1 MFYHE
6 EDMLMKE
13 RSNVT
18 IPSEIEATR
27 LRFEEWRRRR
37 TARERIPET
46 LWSEAVA
53 VEPADF
59 RCGIDGLARVC
70 RQKLKADPFCGAL
83 FVFRNRRSTSV
94 KILAYD
100 GIGFWLCQKR
110 LSKGRFCRWPN
121 SGDETLRLE
130 AHQL

>member
-1 MFYHE
+1 MIA
-6 EDMLMKE
+6 
-13 RSNVT
+13 VT
-18 IPSEIEATR
+18 AQTR
-27 LRFEEWRRRR
+27 IW
-37 TARERIPET
+37 
-46 LWSEAVA
+46 VA

-70 RQKLKADPFCGAL
+70 RQKLQADPFCGAL

-110 LSKGRFCRWPN
+110 LSKGRFRCWPKT
-121 SGDETLRLE
+121 SDGTLKLE
-130 AHQL
+130 AHQLQLLLAGGDPAAAKGMPVWRELAPAV